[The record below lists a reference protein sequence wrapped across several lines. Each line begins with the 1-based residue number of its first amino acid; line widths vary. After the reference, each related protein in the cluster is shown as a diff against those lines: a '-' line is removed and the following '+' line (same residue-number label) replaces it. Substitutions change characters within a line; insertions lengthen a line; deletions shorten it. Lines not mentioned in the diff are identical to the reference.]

1 MKNKKR
7 GILIAGIII
16 SVLVIIVSVTT
27 TIVALLNSGGVSRTI
42 MIYMVG
48 SNLESTG
55 GLASSDLNSIDKN
68 IDSNTKVLLIVGGT
82 KNWNNNY
89 ISTDETSIYELTN
102 DGFTKVKEQPRK
114 NMGSSETLSSFL
126 NYAYDYSK
134 TDEYDLIFWNHGG
147 AIDGSEYDELSN
159 EDNLSLSEMNES
171 LKNSPFNNKKLEL
184 VIFRTCLNATIEID
198 AIFSK
203 YAKYLVASEEETLGS
218 SYSSVLNFINEID
231 SKDTSKVVGRK
242 FIEAYKRQIRDI
254 KSYTFVTE
262 NDTIYSTYSLVNLSN
277 IDKLNQSINE
287 FFNDIDLTTDFNKI
301 SRVRANLYQYAKEE
315 PSYDMV
321 DLYNLVYN
329 LKDLSPSKADKVLK
343 NLDDT
348 IIYNYATD
356 SNSRGISIYF
366 PYNGTNLIKNRFIS
380 VYNDIIG
387 FNDYKNFITKFYNA
401 QSGDY
406 KKYTYTSNLVNSK
419 ESSNKNTYA
428 DFELE
433 LTDEQVST
441 FAKATY
447 VVYKD
452 LGTGFYKPV
461 YKGISTTLDGN
472 MLKASIKDRQLQ
484 IVGSENETYD
494 LMAFE
499 KENTDSYIKYTTN
512 VILQSFKGDIKD
524 WKDDRAIMTIYYDKK
539 NNKTSIANIVYNS
552 SDDKTN
558 AIAVNMKDYENVVF
572 SISSGWKII
581 DDNGNYTGPIY
592 ENGKVVGDGIIT
604 GFEEKPGKFKFEL
617 SKFDDNS
624 SYYCVFAITDTHNN
638 VSYSKLIKLK

>member
-1 MKNKKR
+1 
-7 GILIAGIII
+7 
-16 SVLVIIVSVTT
+16 
-27 TIVALLNSGGVSRTI
+27 
-42 MIYMVG
+42 
-48 SNLESTG
+48 
-55 GLASSDLNSIDKN
+55 
-68 IDSNTKVLLIVGGT
+68 
-82 KNWNNNY
+82 
-89 ISTDETSIYELTN
+89 
-102 DGFTKVKEQPRK
+102 
-114 NMGSSETLSSFL
+114 
-126 NYAYDYSK
+126 
-134 TDEYDLIFWNHGG
+134 
-147 AIDGSEYDELSN
+147 
-159 EDNLSLSEMNES
+159 MNES

-242 FIEAYKRQIRDI
+242 FIEAYKRQISDI
-254 KSYTFVTE
+254 KSYTFETE

-428 DFELE
+428 DFEL
-433 LTDEQVST
+433 
-441 FAKATY
+441 
-447 VVYKD
+447 
-452 LGTGFYKPV
+452 
-461 YKGISTTLDGN
+461 N
-472 MLKASIKDRQLQ
+472 
-484 IVGSENETYD
+484 
-494 LMAFE
+494 
-499 KENTDSYIKYTTN
+499 
-512 VILQSFKGDIKD
+512 
-524 WKDDRAIMTIYYDKK
+524 
-539 NNKTSIANIVYNS
+539 
-552 SDDKTN
+552 
-558 AIAVNMKDYENVVF
+558 
-572 SISSGWKII
+572 
-581 DDNGNYTGPIY
+581 
-592 ENGKVVGDGIIT
+592 
-604 GFEEKPGKFKFEL
+604 
-617 SKFDDNS
+617 
-624 SYYCVFAITDTHNN
+624 
-638 VSYSKLIKLK
+638 